1 MIVGS
6 FAKVSASTGPLADG
20 VEVDERTDS
29 HRALRHAAAMWST
42 VTPYHVR
49 DSCLSHLSWR
59 DLLVHA
65 TYHAA
70 RHPVMSPEHEAVT
83 SSVRASCSFAPRRK
97 SWTSRSRTSASLI
110 GCSHPAQ
117 TLFTI
122 WTSVAITDAS
132 CDFIAMST
140 RCEVGRRSTAT
151 SGEWRTWCLGTG
163 KLEGTGNKWWPIE
176 KREGIC

>member
-1 MIVGS
+1 MIGES

-20 VEVDERTDS
+20 IEVDERTDS
-29 HRALRHAAAMWST
+29 HRALRHAAATWST
-42 VTPYHVR
+42 VTPYHAR
-49 DSCLSHLSWR
+49 DSCLSHLCWR

-70 RHPVMSPEHEAVT
+70 RHPVMSPVHEAVT

-97 SWTSRSRTSASLI
+97 SWTSKSRTAANMSSLI

-140 RCEVGRRSTAT
+140 RCEVGRRSTTT
-151 SGEWRTWCLGTG
+151 SGE
-163 KLEGTGNKWWPIE
+163 
-176 KREGIC
+176 